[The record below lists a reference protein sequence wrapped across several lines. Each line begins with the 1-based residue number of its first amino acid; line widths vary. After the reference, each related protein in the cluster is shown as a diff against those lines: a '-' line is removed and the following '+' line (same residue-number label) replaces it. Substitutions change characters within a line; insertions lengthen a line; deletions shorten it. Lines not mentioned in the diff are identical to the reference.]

1 MAQFRQS
8 IVGDGF
14 GKKKKDEVVN
24 PAPAPEK
31 QPAPAQQPV
40 EAPVAQ
46 TPTTAQQTQATVSQ
60 QATPV
65 QQAVTLQRY
74 QPSDAVLQA
83 QALLQQQM
91 ASKPGDYSSLWQ
103 DQINQ
108 QVNQIL
114 TRDPFSYDVYA
125 DPMYRQYADQ
135 YTRMGQLASMDA
147 MGQAAA
153 LTGGYGSSYGQSVG
167 NQAYFNYLNQLNEV
181 VPELYSLA
189 RNNYDQEGQAMKDR
203 LSMLTSFENQD
214 YSRYNDQLNQWL
226 NERNYLTDRYETERN
241 NDYSQFADQR
251 NMDYQLQRDAIEDDW
266 RQKEWDLSLQKY
278 LASQNSGGGSSNDKK
293 INYQKM
299 EAGDTAYTTLMK
311 DVERAADVDALNSVV
326 DRYVALGYDPN
337 VIDAFTMDAY
347 NRLNDGNPIDL
358 TGEYVPGKN
367 VNNVIADV
375 KSLGVSSESEAGK
388 NMIRDVVLQAYNNNQ
403 LSNEDA
409 QYLIKKYD
417 L

>member
-8 IVGDGF
+8 IVGAGS
-14 GKKKKDEVVN
+14 GGSKKKKEEVVQN
-24 PAPAPEK
+24 VQNQQEKSAYVPEPVV
-31 QPAPAQQPV
+31 QTQQPV
-40 EAPVAQ
+40 VQTQQPTASSQQPVA
-46 TPTTAQQTQATVSQ
+46 TQQTAATTEQ
-60 QATPV
+60 TTTPV
-65 QQAVTLQRY
+65 QQTITLPKY
-74 QPSDAVLQA
+74 EPSEAVLQA

-91 ASKPGDYSSLWQ
+91 ASHPGEYTSLWQ

-125 DPMYRQYADQ
+125 DPMYRQYTDQ

-181 VPELYSLA
+181 VPELQAAA

-226 NERNYLTDRYETERN
+226 TERNYLTDRYETERN

-251 NMDYQLQRDAIEDDW
+251 NMDYQLQRDAIEDERW
-266 RQKEWDLSLQKY
+266 QKEWDLSLQKY
-278 LASQNSGGGSSNDKK
+278 LASQGSSSSRND
-293 INYQKM
+293 NDTGNDDT
-299 EAGDTAYTTLMK
+299 GDEIE
-311 DVERAADVDALNSVV
+311 DVAVEED
-326 DRYVALGYDPN
+326 
-337 VIDAFTMDAY
+337 
-347 NRLNDGNPIDL
+347 
-358 TGEYVPGKN
+358 TGEYVPGKS

-409 QYLIKKYD
+409 QYLIRKYD

>member
-31 QPAPAQQPV
+31 QPAPTQQPV
-40 EAPVAQ
+40 ENPVAQ
-46 TPTTAQQTQATVSQ
+46 TPTPAQQTQATVSQ
-60 QATPV
+60 QVTPV
-65 QQAVTLQRY
+65 QQSVTLQRY

-153 LTGGYGSSYGQSVG
+153 LTGGYGNSYGQSVG
-167 NQAYFNYLNQLNEV
+167 NQAYFNYLNQLNQV

-226 NERNYLTDRYETERN
+226 NERNYLTDRYEAERN

-251 NMDYQLQRDAIEDDW
+251 NMDYQLQRDAIDDERW
-266 RQKEWDLSLQKY
+266 QKEWDLSLQKY
-278 LASQNSGGGSSNDKK
+278 LASQSSGGGSSSRND
-293 INYQKM
+293 NDTGNDDTSNDTGNDDT
-299 EAGDTAYTTLMK
+299 GDI
-311 DVERAADVDALNSVV
+311 E
-326 DRYVALGYDPN
+326 
-337 VIDAFTMDAY
+337 
-347 NRLNDGNPIDL
+347 
-358 TGEYVPGKN
+358 EYVPGKN

>member
-31 QPAPAQQPV
+31 QPAPAPQPV

-46 TPTTAQQTQATVSQ
+46 TPATAQQTQAQATVSQ

-65 QQAVTLQRY
+65 HQAVTLQRY

-251 NMDYQLQRDAIEDDW
+251 NMDYQLQRDAIEDDRW
-266 RQKEWDLSLQKY
+266 QKEWDLSLQKY
-278 LASQNSGGGSSNDKK
+278 LASQGSSSRNDNDTGNDDTGDK
-293 INYQKM
+293 I
-299 EAGDTAYTTLMK
+299 E
-311 DVERAADVDALNSVV
+311 
-326 DRYVALGYDPN
+326 
-337 VIDAFTMDAY
+337 DAY
-347 NRLNDGNPIDL
+347 EDIEED

>member
-1 MAQFRQS
+1 MATYKQ
-8 IVGDGF
+8 VGYGSRGSEVTELQKLLNQKGNYNLATDGIY
-14 GKKKKDEVVN
+14 GDKTQAAVKDY
-24 PAPAPEK
+24 
-31 QPAPAQQPV
+31 QQKNNLSV
-40 EAPVAQ
+40 DGIAGNQTWGSLTAQ
-46 TPTTAQQTQATVSQ
+46 TPTPAQQAQDTVSQ
-60 QATPV
+60 QATPT
-65 QQAVTLQRY
+65 QNTVTLQSY

-91 ASKPGDYSSLWQ
+91 AGKPGDYSSLWQ

-125 DPMYRQYADQ
+125 DPTYRQYADQ

-153 LTGGYGSSYGQSVG
+153 LTGGYGNSYGQSVG
-167 NQAYFNYLNQLNEV
+167 NQAYFNYLNQLNDV

-278 LASQNSGGGSSNDKK
+278 LESRNSGGGSGGSGSNNNTKYKVLD
-293 INYQKM
+293 Y
-299 EAGDTAYTTLMK
+299 D
-311 DVERAADVDALNSVV
+311 ERAKWEKDFMRAQSLSEVEWLVGQLEPIIGPEA
-326 DRYVALGYDPN
+326 AAGWYDYYAAKFYDKYSGDNP
-337 VIDAFTMDAY
+337 Y
-347 NRLNDGNPIDL
+347 GNPIDDNPVSIPF
-358 TGEYVPGKN
+358 TG
-367 VNNVIADV
+367 
-375 KSLGVSSESEAGK
+375 SSGNALYWK
-388 NMIRDVVLQAYNNNQ
+388 Q
-403 LSNEDA
+403 
-409 QYLIKKYD
+409 KYK
-417 L
+417 